1 MQCTGLAAWR
11 TAFLSFLQWVCCGA
25 LQPASL
31 QMAVGIAMLVVPLS
45 VQIFQHVVER
55 SSCLMRCC
63 SARLWFGL
71 SSRPLL
77 SRTRCGPVAWSHAQ
91 CELLLAVY
99 ESPAQVSSPGPR
111 FSLHDISVSVPQGGC
126 AAILDGVSA
135 RVAHPSLCLFDGHMV
150 SSTVCPSDS
159 LAAIAATQVTG
170 LSCGARYHGA
180 PMRVR
185 LHGYALWVYGPS
197 VIV

>member
-11 TAFLSFLQWVCCGA
+11 TAFLYFLQWVCCGA

-71 SSRPLL
+71 YSRPLL

-111 FSLHDISVSVPQGGC
+111 FSIHDISAYVPQGGC

-150 SSTVCPSDS
+150 NSTVCP
-159 LAAIAATQVTG
+159 LIA
-170 LSCGARYHGA
+170 LL
-180 PMRVR
+180 R
-185 LHGYALWVYGPS
+185 LPRRRLLDFRAGHDTMGRQCEYGYMGMHYGPS